1 VIHFVIAT
9 FVVARGAVTGSRSAR
24 RRAEQVSAEAA
35 IRRASDG
42 LEPSTPSLPWRAVT
56 WRSKAPRRSR
66 ALTHARFAPHVC
78 GDHAVRLL
86 HDQRA
91 DLTSSPADHGDWR
104 GGHPNLVEAL
114 AIWALFGLMLLA
126 IVATYARV
134 PAAELYN
141 VTETGLKGGLG
152 RALVSVNFPVALV
165 AVPLGLLAALRI
177 GERWSFALA
186 LLASLLCWVVAVPG
200 VVDQDDLDAKPVN
213 VVPALGVALALTL
226 TVVAFT
232 RSGLGSRERR
242 LRGDPLRLLAGIVIV
257 LLGLPWIFA
266 DLGAYIGHV
275 PVLEEL
281 FLSEELRPRPDDPN
295 HRVVHLGQHHGGH
308 GIYLALTALVLTRV
322 LPQLHGRVRPFLGFY
337 LSLMLVYG
345 LAIAAE
351 DFWTEQVRARDW
363 TSSRVPNVLEPRP
376 TLAWTGVIALA
387 LLTTLVVLRERAEKR
402 PAC

>member
-1 VIHFVIAT
+1 M
-9 FVVARGAVTGSRSAR
+9 RDSRLMY
-24 RRAEQVSAEAA
+24 AA
-35 IRRASDG
+35 I
-42 LEPSTPSLPWRAVT
+42 
-56 WRSKAPRRSR
+56 K
-66 ALTHARFAPHVC
+66 
-78 GDHAVRLL
+78 AVRLL

-104 GGHPNLVEAL
+104 RGHPNLVEAL

-226 TVVAFT
+226 TVVAFA
-232 RSGLGSRERR
+232 RGGLGSRERR

-281 FLSEELRPRPDDPN
+281 FLSEELRPRPDDPH

-308 GIYLALTALVLTRV
+308 GIYLGLTALVLTRV

-376 TLAWTGVIALA
+376 TLAWAGVIALA

-402 PAC
+402 PAR

>member
-1 VIHFVIAT
+1 
-9 FVVARGAVTGSRSAR
+9 
-24 RRAEQVSAEAA
+24 
-35 IRRASDG
+35 
-42 LEPSTPSLPWRAVT
+42 
-56 WRSKAPRRSR
+56 
-66 ALTHARFAPHVC
+66 
-78 GDHAVRLL
+78 
-86 HDQRA
+86 
-91 DLTSSPADHGDWR
+91 
-104 GGHPNLVEAL
+104 
-114 AIWALFGLMLLA
+114 
-126 IVATYARV
+126 
-134 PAAELYN
+134 
-141 VTETGLKGGLG
+141 LG

-226 TVVAFT
+226 TVVAFA
-232 RSGLGSRERR
+232 RGGLGSRERR

-281 FLSEELRPRPDDPN
+281 FLSEELRPRPDDPH

-308 GIYLALTALVLTRV
+308 GIYLGLTALVLTRV

-376 TLAWTGVIALA
+376 TLAWAGVIALA

-402 PAC
+402 PAR